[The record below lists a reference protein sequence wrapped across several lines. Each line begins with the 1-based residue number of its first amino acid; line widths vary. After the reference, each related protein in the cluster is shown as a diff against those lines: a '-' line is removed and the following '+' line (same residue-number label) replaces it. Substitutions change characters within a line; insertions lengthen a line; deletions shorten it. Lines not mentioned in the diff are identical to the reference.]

1 MMDVMGLCEGCG
13 QMPVAFLVLAL
24 SGGVQ
29 LGSPGKYFMQT
40 KVGPEA
46 PHLKSGSLMSQ
57 TPGILACKRRGWGG
71 EGPSWNLI
79 EMGSRVDSVA
89 SEERAWSLGHCQ
101 SDQE

>member
-57 TPGILACKRRGWGG
+57 TLEFWPVRGEAG
-71 EGPSWNLI
+71 EGR
-79 EMGSRVDSVA
+79 G
-89 SEERAWSLGHCQ
+89 RAGT
-101 SDQE
+101 